1 MMFWKKF
8 RRNQNG
14 AAALE
19 FALAAPLVITLFY
32 GMAQFGIILLAN
44 AGIRHAVD
52 VGARAAT
59 VYVGST
65 PMADQQIKN
74 IVTGSLY
81 GIKSG
86 TISDPVV
93 TRGVS
98 NGAKYVDVTLSY
110 SAPVRLI
117 VYEFGPIVL
126 TETRRAYLP

>member
-1 MMFWKKF
+1 MTFLAKI

-14 AAALE
+14 AAAIE
-19 FALAAPLVITLFY
+19 FALAAPLVLLLFY
-32 GMAQFGIILLAN
+32 AIAQYGIILLAN

-52 VGARAAT
+52 VGARLAT

-65 PMADQQIKN
+65 PMTDQQVKDA
-74 IVTGSLY
+74 VTESLY
-81 GIKSG
+81 GIRGG
-86 TISDPVV
+86 TISDPTV

-98 NGAKYVDVTLSY
+98 NGASYIDITVSY

-117 VYEFGPIVL
+117 VYEYGPIIL